1 MVLFLHVWQ
10 FGHLVPLHLHFQ
22 YFKNAIQSN
31 GVFFF
36 FWCAHHFGYKNINK
50 CSFMVLLLLLSSHLC
65 KTKVIQQLASVISVI
80 SIPFTW
86 VLNIPISCLCISFFY
101 CPVHTPSNC
110 KDKGHRQPF
119 PRRNKRP
126 FISFSYT
133 IKFLIFFQK
142 KTWKTESHEY
152 QLKFTCFKY
161 F

>member
-1 MVLFLHVWQ
+1 MFGSLVTLFL
-10 FGHLVPLHLHFQ
+10 FTYISNTSRMP
-22 YFKNAIQSN
+22 FKATFF
-31 GVFFF
+31 FFF

-65 KTKVIQQLASVISVI
+65 KTKVIQQLASVIPVI

-133 IKFLIFFQK
+133 IKFLIFFSK
-142 KTWKTESHEY
+142 EDMENRITWIPAQIHMF
-152 QLKFTCFKY
+152 QIF
-161 F
+161 